1 MDLVTGAG
9 PPALPAHGPGMILD
23 PDQLAACVARTQA
36 GDGAAAERLVAHLQP
51 LVQRIVRAHR
61 PQRLGEDD
69 LAQEVFLKVLDRID
83 CYQVVPG
90 IPIDH
95 WVARLAVRTCLDQ
108 LRAERRRPE
117 LRWSEV
123 SEGARAWLDFL
134 GARRDPPDGP
144 AAAAKELV
152 ELLFARLPPAD
163 RLVLT
168 LLDLEGRPVA
178 EIARLTG
185 WSATLVKVRA
195 FRARRRLRALAG
207 PLTPEDA

>member
-1 MDLVTGAG
+1 MNPVTGAG
-9 PPALPAHGPGMILD
+9 PPALPVCGPGMILD
-23 PDQLAACVARTQA
+23 PDQLAACVALTQA
-36 GDGAAAERLVAHLQP
+36 GDAAAAERLVAHLQP

-83 CYQVVPG
+83 GYQVVPG

-95 WVARLAVRTCLDQ
+95 WVARLAVRTCLDH

-152 ELLFARLPPAD
+152 ELLLARLPPAD